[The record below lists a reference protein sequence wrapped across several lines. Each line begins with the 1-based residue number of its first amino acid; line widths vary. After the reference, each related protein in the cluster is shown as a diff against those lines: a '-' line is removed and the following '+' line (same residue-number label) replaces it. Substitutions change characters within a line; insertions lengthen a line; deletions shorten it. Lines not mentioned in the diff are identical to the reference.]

1 MNRRDLGKF
10 AGTASTLAA
19 LGRLNDRRVS
29 AQTPAAPQPEAGTI
43 GMLIYPGLTLMDL
56 IGPQMYFAVAP
67 GRTVQLLWKNHDTIV
82 SDTGV
87 PIQPT
92 ATFDEAPEELEVLFI
107 PGGLEGTGPVLE
119 DPDVLEFVAS
129 RGAQAKLVTSVC
141 TGSLILGASG
151 LLDGY
156 QATSHWAYRDL
167 LPLVG
172 AEPVE
177 ARVVEDRNRITGG
190 GVTSGLDFGLTILAR
205 MAGEEY
211 AQGWQLGTEYDP
223 QPPFDSG
230 TPDKADP
237 MIMTEVMKVLEPRVE
252 ACRSALQD
260 TPGYAGD

>member
-1 MNRRDLGKF
+1 MNRRDLGKL
-10 AGTASTLAA
+10 AGAASTIAA
-19 LGRLNDRRVS
+19 LGQLGVHRVS
-29 AQTPAAPQPEAGTI
+29 AQETSATPSNAGTI
-43 GMLIYPGLTLMDL
+43 GMLVFPGLTLMDL
-56 IGPQMYFAVAP
+56 VGPQMYLAVAP
-67 GRTVQLLWKNHDTIV
+67 GRTVQLLWKNRDTIV
-82 SDTGV
+82 SDTGI

-92 ATFDEAPEELEVLFI
+92 ATFDEAPEDLEMLFI
-107 PGGLEGTGPVLE
+107 PGGLQGTDPVLE
-119 DPDVLEFVAS
+119 DPDVLDFVAS
-129 RGAQAKLVTSVC
+129 RGPQAKLVTAVC
-141 TGSLILGASG
+141 TGSLILGAAG

-156 QATSHWAYRDL
+156 RATSHWAYRDL

-190 GVTSGLDFGLTILAR
+190 GVTSGLDFGLTVLAR

-230 TPDKADP
+230 TPDQADP

-252 ACRSALQD
+252 ACRTALQHA
-260 TPGYAGD
+260 PGYVGE